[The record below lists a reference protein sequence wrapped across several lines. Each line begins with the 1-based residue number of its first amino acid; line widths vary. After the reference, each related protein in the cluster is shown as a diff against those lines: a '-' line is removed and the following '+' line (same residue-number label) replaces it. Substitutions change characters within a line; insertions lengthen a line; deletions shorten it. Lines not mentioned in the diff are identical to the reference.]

1 MTQILQAEMPWIQML
16 PKLQFVNDDVVRSWT
31 CKRQAVRWCWDHR
44 PKRGLNEPDD
54 QSACARFVGMHVPH
68 MSRCL
73 NVKTKAPMDM
83 QSQYVKLFELY
94 TGWRG
99 VSQFEMRDRGLTI
112 MEEVIAQRA
121 AA

>member
-1 MTQILQAEMPWIQML
+1 MNNISQAEMPWIQML
-16 PKLQFVNDDVVRSWT
+16 PNVRFVNEEVVRAWSS
-31 CKRQAVRWCWDHR
+31 KREAVRWCWEHR
-44 PKRGLNEPDD
+44 PKRGFNEPDD

-121 AA
+121 A